1 MKLSDMIEKKL
12 AEQSPSI
19 GQTRAAK
26 VTGGAGVSATRLQR
40 SDDIVSK
47 RTDTASKDVAKQLK
61 VYNFALSSDFSKSA
75 QFAQMIELAS
85 KEMQAKAGQGNPEP
99 DMTAMMQSAEF
110 DDDSMLESKLQA
122 LNEFTSVQSIDNNLL
137 LLMMGGD
144 PVLTQQARIA
154 LKQIENDRGINKR
167 FMPALR
173 KLLSHLTDILAD
185 AGMAG
190 YKVIDNLHATM
201 SPEKH
206 QINKDIKAGGDGP
219 IDSDYEPSDEEISK
233 YGIDNNVPTVTP
245 DQKKAVRDTLKAKN
259 AERGSEDD
267 EGILVFGKKGK
278 EGEETKDAKEKQKMA
293 ASKEYNENPLEEI
306 KKLAGLSEDK
316 GMPSKKHVMDMCKK
330 GMSNAEM
337 FKMHPEADKDK
348 LKAMID
354 DCKEELK
361 EGLGYAEPGE
371 DSERVTY
378 SKTKKMGDASI
389 TINANAD
396 SMKELHDV
404 LKLAGID
411 FEDNGKHDDSPDQ
424 DDHEDHDSEEPGD
437 KKPVMVIKPQDA
449 NYSTDKEVL
458 VNYLKDKLK
467 KSIS

>member
-61 VYNFALSSDFSKSA
+61 VYNFALSKDFSKSA

-219 IDSDYEPSDEEISK
+219 IDYEPSDEEISK

-278 EGEETKDAKEKQKMA
+278 EGEETQDAKEKQKMA

>member
-1 MKLSDMIEKKL
+1 MIEKKL
-12 AEQSPSI
+12 AEQTPTM
-19 GQTRAAK
+19 GQQRAARAMK
-26 VTGGAGVSATRLQR
+26 QPGVSANRLQR

-47 RTDTASKDVAKQLK
+47 RTDTASRDVANQLK
-61 VYNFALSSDFSKSA
+61 VYNFALSPEFTKSA
-75 QFAQMIELAS
+75 QFAQMIELAT
-85 KEMQAKAGQGNPEP
+85 KEMQEKAGQGNPEP

-154 LKQIENDRGINKR
+154 LKQIENDRGVNKR

-219 IDSDYEPSDEEISK
+219 EGSDYEPSDEEISK

-259 AERGSEDD
+259 ADSMSDDD

-278 EGEETKDAKEKQKMA
+278 DGEESKDAKEKQKMA

-306 KKLAGLSEDK
+306 IKLAGLTES
-316 GMPSKKHVMDMCKK
+316 
-330 GMSNAEM
+330 
-337 FKMHPEADKDK
+337 
-348 LKAMID
+348 
-354 DCKEELK
+354 
-361 EGLGYAEPGE
+361 LGYAEPGE

-378 SKTKKMGDASI
+378 SKTKKQGDSSV
-389 TINANAD
+389 TISANAD

-404 LKLAGID
+404 LRLAGID
-411 FEDNGKHDDSPDQ
+411 FEDDGDKDPSPDHKDHDDKEGNEPEAS
-424 DDHEDHDSEEPGD
+424 HDADEPEG
-437 KKPVMVIKPQDA
+437 KMMVISPQDA
-449 NYSTDKEVL
+449 QYSTDKEVL

>member
-12 AEQSPSI
+12 AEQTPSM
-19 GQTRAAK
+19 GQQRAARAMK
-26 VTGGAGVSATRLQR
+26 QPGVSANRLQR

-47 RTDTASKDVAKQLK
+47 RSDTASKDVANQLR
-61 VYNFALSSDFSKSA
+61 VYNFALSPEFSKSA
-75 QFAQMIELAS
+75 QFAQMIELAT
-85 KEMQAKAGQGNPEP
+85 KEMQSKAGQGNPEP

-154 LKQIENDRGINKR
+154 LKQIENDRGVNKR

-219 IDSDYEPSDEEISK
+219 IDSNYEPSDEEISK

-245 DQKKAVRDTLKAKN
+245 DQKKAVSDTLKAKN
-259 AERGSEDD
+259 AEKGSEDD
-267 EGILVFGKKGK
+267 DGILVFGKKGK
-278 EGEETKDAKEKQKMA
+278 DGEESKDAKEKQKMA
-293 ASKEYNENPLEEI
+293 ASKEYNENPL
-306 KKLAGLSEDK
+306 D
-316 GMPSKKHVMDMCKK
+316 
-330 GMSNAEM
+330 
-337 FKMHPEADKDK
+337 
-348 LKAMID
+348 
-354 DCKEELK
+354 

-378 SKTKKMGDASI
+378 SKTKKQGDSSV
-389 TINANAD
+389 TISANAD

-404 LKLAGID
+404 LRLAGID
-411 FEDNGKHDDSPDQ
+411 FKDDGDKDPSPDHKDHDDKEG
-424 DDHEDHDSEEPGD
+424 HEPEASHDADEPEG
-437 KKPVMVIKPQDA
+437 KMMVISPQDA
-449 NYSTDKEVL
+449 QYSTDKEVL

>member
-1 MKLSDMIEKKL
+1 MIEKKL
-12 AEQSPSI
+12 AEQTPTM
-19 GQTRAAK
+19 GQQRAARALK
-26 VTGGAGVSATRLQR
+26 QPGVSANRLQR

-47 RTDTASKDVAKQLK
+47 RTDTASKDVANQLK
-61 VYNFALSSDFSKSA
+61 VYNFALSPEFSKSA
-75 QFAQMIELAS
+75 QFAQMIELAT

-154 LKQIENDRGINKR
+154 LKQIENDRGVNKR

-219 IDSDYEPSDEEISK
+219 IGSDYEPSDEEISK

-259 AERGSEDD
+259 AERTSDDD

-293 ASKEYNENPLEEI
+293 ASKEYNENPL
-306 KKLAGLSEDK
+306 D
-316 GMPSKKHVMDMCKK
+316 
-330 GMSNAEM
+330 
-337 FKMHPEADKDK
+337 
-348 LKAMID
+348 
-354 DCKEELK
+354 

-378 SKTKKMGDASI
+378 SKTKKQGDSSV
-389 TINANAD
+389 TISANAD

-404 LKLAGID
+404 LRLAGID
-411 FEDNGKHDDSPDQ
+411 FEDNGDKDPSPDHKDHDDKEE
-424 DDHEDHDSEEPGD
+424 HEPEASHDADEPEG
-437 KKPVMVIKPQDA
+437 KMMVISPQDA
-449 NYSTDKEVL
+449 QYSTDKEVL